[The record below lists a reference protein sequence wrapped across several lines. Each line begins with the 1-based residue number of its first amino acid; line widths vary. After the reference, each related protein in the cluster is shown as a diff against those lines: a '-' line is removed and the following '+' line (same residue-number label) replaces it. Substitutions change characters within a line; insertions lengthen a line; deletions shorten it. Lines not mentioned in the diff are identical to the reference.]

1 MANIFKPEPITY
13 GDYNAWGP
21 KELAQ
26 NEPMTGV
33 LTSKLYL
40 DGLDLKLSVGS
51 IGLNNGSSIGI
62 CKIDTV
68 TTISLAGL
76 TISEWAKVE
85 MSVVGTTVVLAITSM
100 GITTPHILPTAFTGS
115 FDGTKG
121 AYHIVATKRCL
132 GIVFIN
138 SAGACAGI
146 VNPMSFI
153 DAYDGYSTSNDGLGF
168 YYYFS
173 KNVQSSKPVKVQK
186 AFILDTTLPDL
197 QEDTELVASLMGGRR
212 ATLPTLA
219 DNIGRVITLWKLE
232 DNQWWSEVAGEGAE
246 TINGDNIYYLRR
258 VNDYITVVGETT
270 GWHIIANGAPK
281 ILDSG
286 LIRRDDWTNVHSGTV
301 NAVHTDALGG
311 TLTAANI
318 INKKVTG
325 GTTGTYGWVTGY
337 AAGTKTIYL
346 RDVVCTDTRVFDATE
361 NLAVTDVATT
371 LMDTLSFAAV
381 DWLNQDSNFWH
392 GFLCDL
398 EKIEIDFYIS
408 SDGSAVNTVKVG
420 HVGYVG
426 GAGSMYGMTEY
437 AVDTNQVLLQLAANG
452 WIYASTAGAVVG
464 IDTEA
469 YWYKAVAKK
478 RG

>member
-40 DGLDLKLSVGS
+40 DGLALKLSVGS

-100 GITTPHILPTAFTGS
+100 GITTPHILPTAFTGA
-115 FDGTKG
+115 FDGAKG

-138 SAGACAGI
+138 AAGACAGI
-146 VNPMSFI
+146 INPMSFI
-153 DAYDGYSTSNDGLGF
+153 DAYDGYSTSNDGLAF

-258 VNDYITVVGETT
+258 VHDYITVVGETT

-281 ILDSG
+281 IVELG
-286 LIRRDDWTNVHSGTV
+286 WTNATDFLNQHLGC
-301 NAVHTDALGG
+301 AVA
-311 TLTAANI
+311 LTAAANFLVGDKI
-318 INKKVTG
+318 V
-325 GTTGTYGWVTGY
+325 GTTSANYGWIIGKSGNTV
-337 AAGTKTIYL
+337 YL
-346 RDVVCTDTRVFDATE
+346 RDHTDTSTTGWANGETITRWTVDGAT
-361 NLAVTDVATT
+361 ATT
-371 LMDTLSFAAV
+371 TTTTAASRNV
-381 DWLNQDSNFWH
+381 DA
-392 GFLCDL
+392 
-398 EKIEIDFYIS
+398 DFYHGLNSTLPKIKFTLLLCIAVAVAEAS
-408 SDGSAVNTVKVG
+408 MVYNLTGVGDGGDVTFDSSGVSLYAATVNQATIQTGTDGWTYVKSDGTIGKTAAQDWFFNIIAEVK
-420 HVGYVG
+420 
-426 GAGSMYGMTEY
+426 
-437 AVDTNQVLLQLAANG
+437 
-452 WIYASTAGAVVG
+452 
-464 IDTEA
+464 
-469 YWYKAVAKK
+469 
-478 RG
+478 